1 MLVKSTLYQLG
12 AGSIIKIL
20 GFLTTAILYRIYSL
34 NEIGNYFV
42 LISLLAIFISLQQ
55 IGSDKPLIKY
65 NIKNKKKNEHEILKT
80 KFVLSLIFFP
90 IFYFIASYKFDI
102 FTNLTIAFIGITLI
116 LNVISLDYIL
126 VAKKKFLSLSLIQLV
141 SQFLLFAFFLL
152 ALIFSS
158 KPLIIFHQI
167 ISTFLLSFFVL
178 IYVLTKKN
186 INLISILNSNLI
198 SLSYFKKNKILIFC
212 NFFLPLIITLD
223 YFLASK
229 ILEGDDLGL
238 MSGLYRYSLLSYG
251 FLLIIN
257 KILFSYAL
265 NTKNS
270 KNFKSSRNFLLSLY
284 KVISFFGLL
293 ILIYPYL
300 KFVMNLKDISMLIYP
315 SLIIVFSFLLMPK
328 FFTEIN
334 KIESSEKKI
343 SFFLV
348 STIFLSALSIYYFG
362 SIYLSVFIAEANLIL
377 FLSIVFSLK
386 WILITIISNYVA
398 KKYNIK

>member
-55 IGSDKPLIKY
+55 IGADKPLIKY
-65 NIKNKKKNEHEILKT
+65 NIRNKKENEHEILKT

-167 ISTFLLSFFVL
+167 ITTFLLSFFIL
-178 IYVLTKKN
+178 IYVLRKKN

-198 SLSYFKKNKILIFC
+198 SLSYFTKNKILIFC
-212 NFFLPLIITLD
+212 YIFLPLITTLD

-251 FLLIIN
+251 FLIIIN

-377 FLSIVFSLK
+377 FFFFFFSLK

>member
-198 SLSYFKKNKILIFC
+198 SLSYFTKNKILIFC
-212 NFFLPLIITLD
+212 NIFLPLITTLD

-270 KNFKSSRNFLLSLY
+270 KNFKSSRNFLLLLY

>member
-1 MLVKSTLYQLG
+1 MLIKSTLYQLG

-126 VAKKKFLSLSLIQLV
+126 VAKKRFLSLSLIQLV

-167 ISTFLLSFFVL
+167 IPTFLLSFFVL

-198 SLSYFKKNKILIFC
+198 SLSYFTKNKILIFC
-212 NFFLPLIITLD
+212 YIFLPLITTLD

-270 KNFKSSRNFLLSLY
+270 KNFKSSRNFLLLLY

>member
-65 NIKNKKKNEHEILKT
+65 NIENKKKNEHDILKT

-126 VAKKKFLSLSLIQLV
+126 VAKKKFLSLSSIQLV
-141 SQFLLFAFFLL
+141 SQFLLFTFFLL

-167 ISTFLLSFFVL
+167 IPTFLLSFFVL

-198 SLSYFKKNKILIFC
+198 SLSYFTKNKILIFC
-212 NFFLPLIITLD
+212 NIFLPLITTLD
-223 YFLASK
+223 YFLASN

-270 KNFKSSRNFLLSLY
+270 KNFKSSRKFLLSSY

-315 SLIIVFSFLLMPK
+315 SLIIVFSFLLMPN
-328 FFTEIN
+328 FFTGIN

-348 STIFLSALSIYYFG
+348 SSIFLSVLSIYYFG
-362 SIYLSVFIAEANLIL
+362 SIYLSVFITKANLML
-377 FLSIVFSLK
+377 FLSIVFVIK
-386 WILITIISNYVA
+386 WILLTVFVVYIQKMSKIR
-398 KKYNIK
+398 

>member
-1 MLVKSTLYQLG
+1 MAKVYVWHTKKFSKKTKNMLVKSTLYQLG

-141 SQFLLFAFFLL
+141 SQFLLFTFFLL

-198 SLSYFKKNKILIFC
+198 SLSYFTKNKILIFC
-212 NFFLPLIITLD
+212 YIFLPLITTLD

-251 FLLIIN
+251 
-257 KILFSYAL
+257 
-265 NTKNS
+265 
-270 KNFKSSRNFLLSLY
+270 
-284 KVISFFGLL
+284 
-293 ILIYPYL
+293 
-300 KFVMNLKDISMLIYP
+300 
-315 SLIIVFSFLLMPK
+315 
-328 FFTEIN
+328 
-334 KIESSEKKI
+334 
-343 SFFLV
+343 
-348 STIFLSALSIYYFG
+348 
-362 SIYLSVFIAEANLIL
+362 
-377 FLSIVFSLK
+377 
-386 WILITIISNYVA
+386 
-398 KKYNIK
+398 

>member
-1 MLVKSTLYQLG
+1 MLIKSTLYQLG
-12 AGSIIKIL
+12 AGTIIKIL

-55 IGSDKPLIKY
+55 IGADKPLIKY
-65 NIKNKKKNEHEILKT
+65 NIRNKKENEHEILKT

-126 VAKKKFLSLSLIQLV
+126 VAKKKFLSLSSIQLV

-167 ISTFLLSFFVL
+167 IPTFLLSFFVL

-198 SLSYFKKNKILIFC
+198 SLSYFTKNKILIFC
-212 NFFLPLIITLD
+212 NIFLPLVTTLD

-362 SIYLSVFIAEANLIL
+362 SIYLSVFIAQANLIL

-386 WILITIISNYVA
+386 WILITIISNYVT

>member
-1 MLVKSTLYQLG
+1 MLFKSTLYQLA

-42 LISLLAIFISLQQ
+42 LISLLAVFISLQQ

-65 NIKNKKKNEHEILKT
+65 NIRNKKENEHEILKT

-167 ISTFLLSFFVL
+167 IPTFLLSFFIL
-178 IYVLTKKN
+178 IYVLRKKN

-198 SLSYFKKNKILIFC
+198 SLSYFTKNKILIFC
-212 NFFLPLIITLD
+212 NIFLPLITTLD

>member
-1 MLVKSTLYQLG
+1 MLIKSTLYQLG

-42 LISLLAIFISLQQ
+42 LISLLAIFLSLQQ
-55 IGSDKPLIKY
+55 IGADKPLIKY
-65 NIKNKKKNEHEILKT
+65 NIRNKKENEHEILKT

-102 FTNLTIAFIGITLI
+102 FANLTIAFIGITLI

-126 VAKKKFLSLSLIQLV
+126 VAKKKFLSLSSIQLV

-167 ISTFLLSFFVL
+167 IPTFLLSFFVL

-198 SLSYFKKNKILIFC
+198 SLSYFTKNKILIFC
-212 NFFLPLIITLD
+212 NIFLPLITTLD

-284 KVISFFGLL
+284 KVISFSGLL

-300 KFVMNLKDISMLIYP
+300 KFVMNLKDISMLIFP

-362 SIYLSVFIAEANLIL
+362 SIYLSVFIAQANLIL

-386 WILITIISNYVA
+386 WILITIISNYVT